1 FPETQGLLVS
11 IDRVTRK
18 DDNVYL
24 DALGLAET
32 LFDDHMAANLLVLG
46 AAYQAGAIPVSA
58 AAIEEAIVLN
68 GVSVQ
73 MNTQAFRAGR
83 MLVVDPRWAAG
94 LRKHRIGAVE
104 STVALT
110 AEARAIV
117 EKSGATGELCRLIEI
132 RVPEL
137 IAYQDAGY
145 AREYVDFVKRVAAA
159 EQAAVPGETRL
170 AEAMARYLF
179 KLMAYKDEYEVARLH
194 LKTDLAAQLADEY
207 PGGVEVH
214 YQLHPPLLRALGFQN
229 KLKLGK
235 RWFDTAF
242 RALVAMRRLRGTA
255 LDPFGTPKVRRVER
269 ELIGEYRTLIEH
281 APLAVS
287 SPDHHRCTASATP
300 AVDGDLVVA
309 RQVVGLQTLEG
320 GAAHLDEAPS
330 GHHLGRRASKVR
342 VIGGERFGQAGF
354 ERIPGLEIERIRK
367 APDQSPDLGLV
378 VVHRALG
385 SLQLGA
391 AARAFQGS
399 ALLLALDPA
408 LPGRRRGPGG
418 PTDPRLAQR
427 GREQATHL
435 LACDLEIAG
444 LVAGFLARD
453 DQAAVGVEAIDGERV
468 QARPRAV
475 TQPLDG
481 VEIDAQVDLRGD
493 LVDVLAAGTRRSNG
507 AHGQRASRHAHGFG
521 HHDRLAHDT
530 HSIIDGV

>member
-1 FPETQGLLVS
+1 MY
-11 IDRVTRK
+11 
-18 DDNVYL
+18 DDEAEIRRLIGRFANAFDL
-24 DALGLAET
+24 KAWDALEACLTESLA
-32 LFDDHMAANLLVLG
+32 
-46 AAYQAGAIPVSA
+46 
-58 AAIEEAIVLN
+58 
-68 GVSVQ
+68 
-73 MNTQAFRAGR
+73 
-83 MLVVDPRWAAG
+83 
-94 LRKHRIGAVE
+94 
-104 STVALT
+104 
-110 AEARAIV
+110 
-117 EKSGATGELCRLIEI
+117 
-132 RVPEL
+132 
-137 IAYQDAGY
+137 
-145 AREYVDFVKRVAAA
+145 
-159 EQAAVPGETRL
+159 
-170 AEAMARYLF
+170 
-179 KLMAYKDEYEVARLH
+179 
-194 LKTDLAAQLADEY
+194 TDYSD
-207 PGGVEVH
+207 
-214 YQLHPPLLRALGFQN
+214 
-229 KLKLGK
+229 
-235 RWFDTAF
+235 
-242 RALVAMRRLRGTA
+242 LRGTPPEVMARRCFVEMRRAA
-255 LDPFGTPKVRRVER
+255 LER
-269 ELIGEYRTLIEH
+269 LQT
-281 APLAVS
+281 
-287 SPDHHRCTASATP
+287 HHLLGNYEIT
-300 AVDGDLVVA
+300 VDGDLVVA
-309 RQVVGLQTLEG
+309 QQMVGLQTLEG

-330 GHHLGRRASKVR
+330 GHHLGRRAPEVR

-427 GREQATHL
+427 DREQATHL

-530 HSIIDGV
+530 HSIIEGV